1 MMPLWLGRQKDSE
14 QVFPAGLCVA
24 LTPHH
29 QGFTSP
35 IYLILF
41 SPPTHAPLFMH
52 YVKKKKKIETAFSC
66 LSSLSISH
74 PLPAPFQSFAPSPP
88 SPSLPFIFF
97 PLSLSSPLLSL
108 SFSSG
113 PSPCFHLFCPL
124 WTGVCTC
131 VCEFVWDQSFFRRL
145 TASTDS
151 EGTASSQDMKNASHK
166 FVIRPWV
173 IMAKAPITSD

>member
-52 YVKKKKKIETAFSC
+52 YVKKKKNWDCFLLSFLTIYLPPPSC
-66 LSSLSISH
+66 SLPIFRSFSSL
-74 PLPAPFQSFAPSPP
+74 PLPSFY
-88 SPSLPFIFF
+88 IFF
-97 PLSLSSPLLSL
+97 PSLLSL

-124 WTGVCTC
+124 WTGVCTRAC
-131 VCEFVWDQSFFRRL
+131 VCVCVNLSEISLFFVDWLPARTVKAL
-145 TASTDS
+145 PA
-151 EGTASSQDMKNASHK
+151 
-166 FVIRPWV
+166 
-173 IMAKAPITSD
+173 AKTWKMHRISLW

>member
-52 YVKKKKKIETAFSC
+52 YVKKKKKLRLLSLVFPHYLSPTPFLLPSNLLLLLLPPPPFLLYFFPSLSL
-66 LSSLSISH
+66 LSSLSLSPLALHPAFTYSAHSELVCVRVCVNLSEISLFFVDW
-74 PLPAPFQSFAPSPP
+74 LPARTVKALPAARTWKMHRI
-88 SPSLPFIFF
+88 SL
-97 PLSLSSPLLSL
+97 
-108 SFSSG
+108 
-113 PSPCFHLFCPL
+113 
-124 WTGVCTC
+124 W
-131 VCEFVWDQSFFRRL
+131 
-145 TASTDS
+145 
-151 EGTASSQDMKNASHK
+151 
-166 FVIRPWV
+166 
-173 IMAKAPITSD
+173 

>member
-41 SPPTHAPLFMH
+41 GPPTHAPLFMH

-97 PLSLSSPLLSL
+97 FLSLSSLSL
-108 SFSSG
+108 SPLALHPAFTYSAHSELVCIHVCVNL
-113 PSPCFHLFCPL
+113 SEISLFFVDWLPARTVKALPAARTWKMHRISL
-124 WTGVCTC
+124 W
-131 VCEFVWDQSFFRRL
+131 
-145 TASTDS
+145 
-151 EGTASSQDMKNASHK
+151 
-166 FVIRPWV
+166 
-173 IMAKAPITSD
+173 